1 MLSGRYRPGQLEGNL
16 SKTME
21 GTQKSK
27 TRNRIWILLAGVL
40 FVAAMLLLSGRMP
53 WFLTKKDK
61 VLTIGVFSDSYWEVQ
76 NGYSYQILED
86 AIAKYEK
93 QNPGIRVEYVSG
105 VMKEDYMEWLSEQIL
120 QGTAPDIFFL
130 PEENVCEFAQ
140 AGVLKKLNHMIEK
153 DTGFSTEQYYTS
165 ALQSGVYAADLYA
178 LPYECAPRLM
188 FVNKSILDAEH
199 ISMPD
204 NDWSFQDLYNICK
217 KVTKDTDGNGVL
229 DQFGITGYTFEDAF
243 YGNDVTLFNQ
253 SGTECYFTGDK
264 VEHAIAFLEKLEDT
278 SQGHTVSEKDFDQG
292 KVAFMPMLF
301 SEYRAYKPYPLS
313 VKKYSSFEWE
323 CLSMPAGPDGSNVS
337 RLDTLLIAMNR
348 KSKNKQAA
356 FEFMKLL
363 TADEEI
369 QSEIFAYSEGVSVL
383 KKVTE
388 SEQTLARLLED
399 SGNSG
404 FHLDTLSSAVENA
417 VVYPGFD
424 GYDEMIKEV
433 GTAVSDI
440 LADDENI
447 GTGQII
453 WNRKLNALLKEK
465 SKWNI
470 QI

>member
-1 MLSGRYRPGQLEGNL
+1 
-16 SKTME
+16 ME
-21 GTQKSK
+21 GTQKPK

-40 FVAAMLLLSGRMP
+40 FLTAVILLSGRIP
-53 WFLTKKDK
+53 LFLTKGDK

-86 AIAKYEK
+86 AIEKYEK

-105 VMKEDYMEWLSEQIL
+105 VMKEDYVEWLSEQIL

-140 AGVLKKLNHMIEK
+140 ADVLKKLDNLIEK
-153 DTGFSTEQYYTS
+153 DTSFSTDEYYTS
-165 ALQSGVYAADLYA
+165 ALQSGVYAGNIYA

-199 ISMPD
+199 IRMPE
-204 NDWSFQDLYNICK
+204 NDWSFQDLYDICK
-217 KVTKDTDGNGVL
+217 EVTRDTDGNGVL

-264 VEHAIAFLEKLEDT
+264 VEHTIAFLEKLNDINHGYSVT
-278 SQGHTVSEKDFDQG
+278 EKDFDQG
-292 KVAFMPMLF
+292 NVAFMPMLF

-313 VKKYSSFEWE
+313 VKKYASFEWE
-323 CLSMPAGPDGSNVS
+323 CLSMPAGPDGNNVS
-337 RLDTLLIAMNR
+337 RLDTLLIAMNQ
-348 KSKNKQAA
+348 KSKNQQAA

-369 QSEIFAYSEGVSVL
+369 QSEIFTYSEGVSVL

-399 SGNSG
+399 SGSSD
-404 FHLDTLSSAVENA
+404 FRLATLSSAVENA

-424 GYDEMIKEV
+424 DYEEMIKEV
-433 GTAVSDI
+433 DTAVSEI
-440 LADDENI
+440 LENDENI

-465 SKWNI
+465 SK
-470 QI
+470 

>member
-1 MLSGRYRPGQLEGNL
+1 
-16 SKTME
+16 
-21 GTQKSK
+21 
-27 TRNRIWILLAGVL
+27 
-40 FVAAMLLLSGRMP
+40 
-53 WFLTKKDK
+53 
-61 VLTIGVFSDSYWEVQ
+61 
-76 NGYSYQILED
+76 
-86 AIAKYEK
+86 
-93 QNPGIRVEYVSG
+93 
-105 VMKEDYMEWLSEQIL
+105 
-120 QGTAPDIFFL
+120 
-130 PEENVCEFAQ
+130 
-140 AGVLKKLNHMIEK
+140 
-153 DTGFSTEQYYTS
+153 
-165 ALQSGVYAADLYA
+165 
-178 LPYECAPRLM
+178 
-188 FVNKSILDAEH
+188 
-199 ISMPD
+199 
-204 NDWSFQDLYNICK
+204 
-217 KVTKDTDGNGVL
+217 
-229 DQFGITGYTFEDAF
+229 
-243 YGNDVTLFNQ
+243 
-253 SGTECYFTGDK
+253 
-264 VEHAIAFLEKLEDT
+264 
-278 SQGHTVSEKDFDQG
+278 
-292 KVAFMPMLF
+292 MPMLF

-404 FHLDTLSSAVENA
+404 FQLDTLSSAVENA